1 LLMGFELFS
10 FFKGGVHPPGNKHF
24 TEDKP
29 IEKAKVPALVYIPL
43 QQHIGAPCE
52 PTVKP
57 GDQVKMGQVI
67 GQQKGHVCAPIHS
80 SVSGK
85 VKSIIPF
92 ATAHGSKVQTIVIE
106 NDGLDTPAESIIG
119 RNVDEVSA
127 QEILD
132 TVLNAGIVGLG
143 NATFPTHVKLSPPAD
158 KVIEAVILNGAEC
171 EPYLTADHRLM
182 VEEPDAVVGGLRLI
196 MRVLDVETGYIGIE
210 DNKPDAIAAI
220 EKAIGDY
227 PNITIKTLKTKYP
240 QGCERNLIET
250 ITGRQVPSG
259 GLPMDVGIIVNN
271 VTTAAQIYKSVST
284 GMPLIERTV
293 TITGRGINNPRNLL
307 VKFGTLVSDVIE
319 ECGGLSCEPGKIII
333 GGPMM
338 GVAQHTMDIPITK
351 GVSGIVFMPRDEVKE
366 EEILPCIRCAKCI
379 QVCPIRLMPLSISA
393 HSLRGEYDTCETL
406 HALDCVECGACSY
419 ICPSKRPL
427 QESIKL
433 AKQVIID
440 RRRNE
445 N

>member
-1 LLMGFELFS
+1 
-10 FFKGGVHPPGNKHF
+10 
-24 TEDKP
+24 
-29 IEKAKVPALVYIPL
+29 
-43 QQHIGAPCE
+43 
-52 PTVKP
+52 
-57 GDQVKMGQVI
+57 
-67 GQQKGHVCAPIHS
+67 
-80 SVSGK
+80 
-85 VKSIIPF
+85 
-92 ATAHGSKVQTIVIE
+92 
-106 NDGLDTPAESIIG
+106 
-119 RNVDEVSA
+119 
-127 QEILD
+127 
-132 TVLNAGIVGLG
+132 
-143 NATFPTHVKLSPPAD
+143 
-158 KVIEAVILNGAEC
+158 
-171 EPYLTADHRLM
+171 
-182 VEEPDAVVGGLRLI
+182 
-196 MRVLDVETGYIGIE
+196 
-210 DNKPDAIAAI
+210 
-220 EKAIGDY
+220 
-227 PNITIKTLKTKYP
+227 
-240 QGCERNLIET
+240 
-250 ITGRQVPSG
+250 
-259 GLPMDVGIIVNN
+259 MDVGIIVNN

-307 VKFGTLVSDVIE
+307 VRFGTLVSDVIE

-338 GVAQHTMDIPITK
+338 GVAQHTVDIPITK

-440 RRRNE
+440 KKK
-445 N
+445 